1 MTEQNNLH
9 SSKKQPHTLVQ
20 LERVTRSYEEA
31 GQHHVV
37 LHELDAT
44 FAQGEIVVIMGKSG
58 SGKSTLLNIVSGID
72 TPMTGD
78 IWVQQHHINC
88 LSEHERTRFRRQT
101 IGFIF
106 QFFNLIHTL
115 TVVEN
120 VLLPLELN
128 TIGGTHAKYLAHD
141 MLAHVGLQNRFTA
154 YPDRLSGGEQQRVA
168 IARALVHNPPLILA
182 DEPTGNLDSD
192 TSEHVLDLLES
203 LTRQTHKT
211 MIIVTHSAEVARRA
225 DRVFHLREGK
235 LVETPSP

>member
-1 MTEQNNLH
+1 MTEQTNLH
-9 SSKKQPHTLVQ
+9 SSQNHAHTLVQ
-20 LERVTRSYEEA
+20 LERVTRSYAEA
-31 GQHHVV
+31 GQHHIV
-37 LHELDAT
+37 LDELDAT

-58 SGKSTLLNIVSGID
+58 SGKSTLLNLVSGID
-72 TPMTGD
+72 IPLNGN
-78 IWVQQHHINC
+78 IWVQQHHITC

-115 TVVEN
+115 TVIEN

-128 TIGGTHAKYLAHD
+128 NISGTHAKRLAHD
-141 MLAHVGLQNRFTA
+141 MLAHVGLQNRCTS

-192 TSEHVLDLLES
+192 TSEHILALLES

-211 MIIVTHSAEVARRA
+211 MIIVTHSTEVARRA

-235 LVETPSP
+235 LVETQL